1 MFSCSTDNATENGR
15 PMDSSIDK
23 KDLDHELTNLS
34 GTEEMGC
41 ENTKEMGAENSMV
54 ELEEGSKSSSKRRS
68 RTKSP
73 SSKKRSRSRERGER
87 RRRSR

>member
-1 MFSCSTDNATENGR
+1 MFSYSTDNATENGR

-41 ENTKEMGAENSMV
+41 ENTKEMGAETVSYTH
-54 ELEEGSKSSSKRRS
+54 LTLP
-68 RTKSP
+68 TKA
-73 SSKKRSRSRERGER
+73 
-87 RRRSR
+87 